1 MHAVA
6 TLRAVVLVSSLARS
20 GAAATGRQ
28 AAEASANPIRK
39 VVTLL
44 QNMQAKVTEEAK
56 REEDLF
62 DKFSCYCKT
71 NGNDLG
77 QTIEEAKAKI
87 ESLTSAIESNTE
99 RKAQTEMALK
109 DHTASRTEAKS
120 AMAEATALR
129 EKEAKAFAKAK
140 SDAETNISALTAATR
155 AIEKGMS
162 GAFLQTTAAN
172 VVRRWVM
179 EKAEVSDEKRQELL
193 SFLSGQQSEGY
204 APASGEIVGIL
215 KEMNDEM
222 AHDLSDETA
231 QEQSAKATYE
241 GLMAAKTKEVNA
253 LTAQIEEE
261 TMRVGELG
269 VEVSSQA
276 NDLEATKDQLGDDT
290 VFLAELGTMCDTKSK
305 EWEEVKATRAA
316 ELVALAET
324 ITMLN
329 SDDALELFKKTLP
342 APSASFVQLAQSEAI
357 VRSKALSFIRGAK
370 RSSALVHPEF
380 DFIEM
385 ALQGKT
391 AGFEKVIKMI
401 DDMVATLKAEQSD
414 DDSKQTYCTS
424 TLDEAE
430 DKKKGLER
438 AVSVSETAISDLEG
452 SISALADEIK
462 ALKAGIKALDK
473 SVAEATEMRKEESEE
488 FHELT
493 TNNAAAKEVLAWAKN
508 RLFKFYQ
515 PKMHKEEQ
523 KSPAALVQIVARR
536 RGFDAPPPAPE
547 FTNYAKKTA
556 ESTGVIAMIDLIIS
570 DIDKEVTAAQVE
582 EEDAQKDYE
591 ALMSKAG
598 EKRAQDSKSITE
610 KSSAKAAGEESL
622 QAEKEN
628 KEGSTKELMMTSKF
642 ISELHAECDWL
653 LKYFDV
659 RKSARADEVDS
670 LGKAKA
676 VLNGADF
683 SLIQTHSAA

>member
-1 MHAVA
+1 MA
-6 TLRAVVLVSSLARS
+6 TLRAVVLVGLIACS
-20 GAAATGRQ
+20 GAIATDKQ

-44 QNMQAKVTEEAK
+44 QSMQTKVTEEAK
-56 REEDLF
+56 REEKLF
-62 DKFSCYCKT
+62 GKFLCYCKT

-87 ESLTSAIESNTE
+87 ESLQSAIESNTE
-99 RKAQTEMALK
+99 RKAQTEKALK
-109 DHTASRTEAKS
+109 DHTASRAEAKR

-129 EKEAKAFAKAK
+129 ETEAKAFAKVK

-155 AIEKGMS
+155 AIEKGMA
-162 GAFLQTTAAN
+162 GAFLQTRAAN

-179 EKAEVSDEKRQELL
+179 ERAEVSDEKRQELL
-193 SFLSGQQSEGY
+193 AFLSGQQAEGY

-222 AHDLSDETA
+222 AHDLSEEAA
-231 QEQSAKATYE
+231 QEESAKATYE

-269 VEVSSQA
+269 VEVTSQA
-276 NDLEATKDQLGDDT
+276 NDLEATKEQLGDDT
-290 VFLAELGTMCDTKSK
+290 VFLAELGKTCDTKSK
-305 EWEEVKATRAA
+305 EWEEVKATRAT

-324 ITMLN
+324 INMLN

-342 APSASFVQLAQSEAI
+342 SSSASFVQLGQGEAT
-357 VRSKALSFIRGAK
+357 VRGKALSFVRGAR
-370 RSSALVHPEF
+370 RSSTLAHPEL

-391 AGFEKVIKMI
+391 AGFEKVVKMI

-424 TLDEAE
+424 SLDETE
-430 DKKKGLER
+430 DKKKELER

-452 SISALADEIK
+452 RIATLADEIK
-462 ALKAGIKALDK
+462 ALTAGIKALDK
-473 SVAEATEMRKEESEE
+473 SVAQATELRKQESDE

-493 TNNAAAKEVLAWAKN
+493 TNNAAAKQILAWAKN
-508 RLFKFYQ
+508 RLYKFYQ
-515 PKMHKEEQ
+515 PKMHKEEATA
-523 KSPAALVQIVARR
+523 PAALVQIAAARGR
-536 RGFDAPPPAPE
+536 AVDAPPPPPE

-556 ESTGVIAMIDLIIS
+556 ESTGVVAMLDLIIS
-570 DIDKEVTAAQVE
+570 DIDKEMTAAQVE

-591 ALMSKAG
+591 AVMSKAG
-598 EKRAQDSKSITE
+598 EKRRQDSKSITE
-610 KSSAKAAGEESL
+610 KSSAKAAAEESL
-622 QAEKEN
+622 QAEKEK
-628 KEGSTKELMMTSKF
+628 KEGSTKELMMKSKF

-653 LKYFDV
+653 LKYYDV
-659 RKSARADEVDS
+659 RKTARADEVDS

-683 SLIQTHSAA
+683 SLIQTHAAA

>member
-1 MHAVA
+1 VSLVA
-6 TLRAVVLVSSLARS
+6 CSSAIAS
-20 GAAATGRQ
+20 DRQ

-44 QNMQAKVTEEAK
+44 QNMQTKVTEEAK
-56 REEDLF
+56 AEEKLF
-62 DKFSCYCKT
+62 DKFLCYCKT
-71 NGNDLG
+71 NGNDLS
-77 QTIEEAKAKI
+77 QSMEEAKAKI
-87 ESLTSAIESNTE
+87 ESLTSSIVSNTE
-99 RKAQTEMALK
+99 RKAQTEKSLK
-109 DHTASRTEAKS
+109 DHTASRAEAKS

-129 EKEAKAFAKAK
+129 EKEAKAYAKVKA
-140 SDAETNISALTAATR
+140 DAETNISALTAATR
-155 AIEKGMS
+155 AIEKGMT
-162 GAFLQTTAAN
+162 GAFLQTAAAN

-204 APASGEIVGIL
+204 VPASGEIVGIL

-222 AHDLSDETA
+222 VHDLSDETA
-231 QEQSAKATYE
+231 QEENAKATYE
-241 GLMAAKTKEVNA
+241 GLMAAKTKEVNT

-261 TMRVGELG
+261 AMRVGELG
-269 VEVSSQA
+269 VEVASQT
-276 NDLEATKDQLGDDT
+276 NDLEATKEQLGADT
-290 VFLAELGTMCDTKSK
+290 LFLAELGKTCDTKAK

-324 ITMLN
+324 IKMLN
-329 SDDALELFKKTLP
+329 SDDALELFKKTL
-342 APSASFVQLAQSEAI
+342 ASPSASFVQLGQREVA
-357 VRSKALSFIRGAK
+357 VRRKALSFIRGTK
-370 RSSALVHPEF
+370 RSSTLVHPEI

-391 AGFEKVIKMI
+391 AGFEVVIKMI
-401 DDMVATLKAEQSD
+401 DDMVATLKKEQLD
-414 DDSKQTYCTS
+414 DDSKKKYCADELDTS
-424 TLDEAE
+424 E
-430 DKKKGLER
+430 DKKKELER

-452 SISALADEIK
+452 SISTLTDEIK
-462 ALKAGIKALDK
+462 ALEAGIKALDK
-473 SVAEATEMRKEESEE
+473 SVAEATAMRKAESEE
-488 FHELT
+488 YKELT
-493 TNNAAAKEVLAWAKN
+493 TNNAAAKEVIAWAKN
-508 RLFKFYQ
+508 RLYKFYQ
-515 PKMHKEEQ
+515 PKMYKEET
-523 KSPAALVQIVARR
+523 KAPAALVQIVAQR
-536 RGFDAPPPAPE
+536 RGVDAPPPPPE

-570 DIDKEVTAAQVE
+570 DIDKEMTAAQVE

-591 ALMSKAG
+591 AMMSKAG
-598 EKRAQDSKSITE
+598 GKRAQDSKSITE
-610 KSSAKAAGEESL
+610 KSSAKAAAEESL
-622 QAEKEN
+622 QAEKET

-653 LKYFDV
+653 MKYYDV
-659 RKSARADEVDS
+659 RKTARADEVDS